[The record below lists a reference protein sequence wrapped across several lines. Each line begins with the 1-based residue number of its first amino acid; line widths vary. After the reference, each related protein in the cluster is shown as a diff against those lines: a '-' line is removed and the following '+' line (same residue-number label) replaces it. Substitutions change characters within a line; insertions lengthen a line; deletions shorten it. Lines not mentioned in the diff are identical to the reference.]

1 MITPIAIYDIQ
12 TGEIKSTGGI
22 QFDVDLKAAQIFAAL
37 TPWGGSE
44 VCSLYEGLEDISAES
59 SYVTILDGIP
69 SITPRPPL
77 RVSQNKTEVVANGT
91 DSITLRGLPDP
102 CEMVQD
108 PGEPEESRVT
118 VEGGGFV
125 FTAETPGVYR
135 FRIER
140 FPFVPLDL
148 EFTAT

>member
-1 MITPIAIYDIQ
+1 VSIHYATVFNKH
-12 TGEIKSTGGI
+12 TGKIVQSGAFSCDEDFVDMNFAVKVDFYGGADH
-22 QFDVDLKAAQIFAAL
+22 DVIDAPADDLAN
-37 TPWGGSE
+37 
-44 VCSLYEGLEDISAES
+44 
-59 SYVTILDGIP
+59 YVVMVDNVP
-69 SITPRPPL
+69 SIVPRPIL
-77 RVSQNKTEVVANGT
+77 RVSLNKTEIVANGT